1 MELEALASRKF
12 KHYRAY
18 VRLHQE
24 LSDCTDLEQCSI
36 KCKELIDNFLDNR
49 LIWEELNYYQLHGS
63 LLGKH
68 PAFAEFRRRNDL
80 RNLSTKELVRRQEQV
95 ENNIWR
101 VKNEMAK
108 GNKPHLDVVRKERLA
123 GYEKELADINK
134 LLDE

>member
-18 VRLHQE
+18 VRLHKE
-24 LSDCTDLEQCSI
+24 LADCTDLEQCSI

-49 LIWEELNYYQLHGS
+49 LIWEELDYYKKHGK

-68 PAFAEFRRRNDL
+68 PAFAEFRRRNEL
-80 RNLSTKELVRRQEQV
+80 RNLSIKELVRRKEQV

-108 GNKPHLDVVRKERLA
+108 GNKPHLDVARQERLT
-123 GYEKELADINK
+123 GYERELADINK